1 LKKQS
6 FKSDRM
12 NFFDFHVHS
21 VFSGGESSIEELA
34 SMAKSLGFKGFC
46 FTAYP
51 LGKKEEEIL
60 KTEIEKVKKEFGI
73 EIFLGFEARNL
84 RELKY
89 LVKRRKEFDVLLVR
103 GGEIELNR
111 EACETPEVDILT
123 HPELGRQDSGLNHV
137 LVKLAAKNFT
147 AIEINFR
154 EILFTTKRTRS
165 LVLKNIQQNVR
176 IAKKYKAPLIICS
189 GAINHFEMRDPY
201 SLISIGH
208 QLGLEIKEAKE
219 AISKTPQEIIKRIN
233 ERKSENWIMPGVKI
247 IK

>member
-1 LKKQS
+1 
-6 FKSDRM
+6 M

-21 VFSGGESSIEELA
+21 VFSGGESNIEELA
-34 SMAKSLGFKGFC
+34 SMAKTLGFKGFC

-51 LGKKEEEIL
+51 LDRKEEEIL

-84 RELKY
+84 KELRN
-89 LVKRRKEFDVLLVR
+89 LARRRKEFDVLLVR

-123 HPELGRQDSGLNHV
+123 HPELGRQDSGLNHT

-154 EILFTTKRTRS
+154 EIMFTTKRTRA

-176 IAKKYKAPLIICS
+176 IAKKYKVPLIICS

-201 SLISIGH
+201 SLISIGC
-208 QLGLEIKEAKE
+208 QLGLELKEAKE
-219 AISKTPQEIIKRIN
+219 AVSKVPQEIIKRI
-233 ERKSENWIMPGVKI
+233 SEKRNKNWVMPGVKI